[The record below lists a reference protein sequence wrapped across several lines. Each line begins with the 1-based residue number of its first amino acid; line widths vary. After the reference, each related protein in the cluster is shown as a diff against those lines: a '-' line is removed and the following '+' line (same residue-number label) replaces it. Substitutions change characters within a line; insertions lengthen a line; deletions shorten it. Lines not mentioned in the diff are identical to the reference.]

1 MLTWQQW
8 KQVNSDKIQHIVGY
22 EERFVDEILCRI
34 PEIEPTDVIAQY
46 HFKDNQS
53 GNRYIDFMIKNEA
66 KGYCLPIELDGYD
79 KINNKGYARFNDFL
93 ERQNDLIKLFGIVL
107 RYTNKKAFLEQDKV
121 IAEISEALRIQA
133 DRQVTE
139 QFKQKQV
146 ERLITEYEEKL
157 AAFESE
163 LQQQR
168 ATQFT
173 LSEKDLAEAKQ
184 DLALFKTDHSE
195 EIRQLQTELSTMKEQ
210 QLQQFDSV
218 KKEVKKQFRMV
229 LTAGFALLIAIIAFF
244 FNKENTSPASSSAL
258 GSETAVAPIKASQAK
273 NHIGEQHTVCGQ
285 VVHIHPFSNGLYL
298 NLDKAYPNTPLTV
311 VVWDKNPALIQK
323 VQSIAN
329 KNLCVWG
336 EITQFNKQTQIILNS
351 ETQLR

>member
-1 MLTWQQW
+1 ML
-8 KQVNSDKIQHIVGY
+8 
-22 EERFVDEILCRI
+22 L
-34 PEIEPTDVIAQY
+34 
-46 HFKDNQS
+46 
-53 GNRYIDFMIKNEA
+53 M
-66 KGYCLPIELDGYD
+66 
-79 KINNKGYARFNDFL
+79 
-93 ERQNDLIKLFGIVL
+93 
-107 RYTNKKAFLEQDKV
+107 
-121 IAEISEALRIQA
+121 
-133 DRQVTE
+133 
-139 QFKQKQV
+139 
-146 ERLITEYEEKL
+146 
-157 AAFESE
+157 
-163 LQQQR
+163 
-168 ATQFT
+168 
-173 LSEKDLAEAKQ
+173 
-184 DLALFKTDHSE
+184 
-195 EIRQLQTELSTMKEQ
+195 
-210 QLQQFDSV
+210 
-218 KKEVKKQFRMV
+218 
-229 LTAGFALLIAIIAFF
+229 AGFALLIAIIAFF